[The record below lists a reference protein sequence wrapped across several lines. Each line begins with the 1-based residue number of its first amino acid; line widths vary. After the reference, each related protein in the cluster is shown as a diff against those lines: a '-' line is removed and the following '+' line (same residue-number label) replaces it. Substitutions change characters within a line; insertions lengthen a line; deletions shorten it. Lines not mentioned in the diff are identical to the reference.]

1 MQIASKS
8 VQDKLALEANDFQM
22 IQKEISRSM
31 HSRRQFVQQFS
42 ENDMVMKEL
51 ERIDDEENGV
61 YKLIGP
67 VLIRQ
72 DIVEAK
78 NNVGKRLNFIRNET
92 VRIDKLLKVFE
103 IKQETKHKE
112 ILELQK
118 KLYSNCA
125 E

>member
-1 MQIASKS
+1 
-8 VQDKLALEANDFQM
+8 LALEANDFQM